1 MRVEI
6 DKKVVGKNLTKLVK
20 NSGKSRKEICAA
32 TGIGYS
38 TFTEWINGRKYPRPE
53 GIELLANY
61 FGVSKADL
69 IEEQSVLPAQLSPAE
84 IGSRI
89 QERLTQ
95 KGITPAEMDDLTG
108 FKKGT
113 TAKWIAGKI
122 TNPPI
127 GMLEVLSAATGL
139 SISLLRGDPTEDPL
153 AKYQNLLDAL
163 NDDLPDIALT
173 NQEVQQIITYIKFLI
188 SQRR

>member
-1 MRVEI
+1 MIGSRLKDLRMENNITQKELADYLGVTPKAVSFYELDQRVPPPEI
-6 DKKVVGKNLTKLVK
+6 IKKIANKFNVSIDYLF
-20 NSGKSRKEICAA
+20 
-32 TGIGYS
+32 GYS
-38 TFTEWINGRKYPRPE
+38 MPGDT
-53 GIELLANY
+53 
-61 FGVSKADL
+61 
-69 IEEQSVLPAQLSPAE
+69 VLTAQLSSAE

-95 KGITPAEMDDLTG
+95 KGISPAEMDDLTG

-127 GMLEVLSAATGL
+127 GTLEVLSAATGL

-163 NDDLPDIALT
+163 NDDLPDLALT

-188 SQRR
+188 SQRT